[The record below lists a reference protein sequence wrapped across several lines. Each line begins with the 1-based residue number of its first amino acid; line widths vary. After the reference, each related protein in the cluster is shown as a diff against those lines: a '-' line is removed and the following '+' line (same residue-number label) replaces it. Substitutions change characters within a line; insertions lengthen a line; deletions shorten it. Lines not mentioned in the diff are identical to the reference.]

1 MTGQCDG
8 DGDTVATFGK
18 MRHNQ
23 RLHDEHMSRRNIPD
37 LNEIAQ
43 EEDMIDKSLAIMPFV
58 DSNVVITNQREL
70 VNDLVD
76 EQIIIDIGR
85 AYKYG
90 ISYRYGTTRCTTL
103 SAGQDRHKGT
113 EDAEKG
119 GERRQ
124 NGRLENDLNLEREL
138 PVRKRVEKI
147 EPAAKERSVMMDSMS
162 CSTAE
167 ADEHQTRQE

>member
-1 MTGQCDG
+1 
-8 DGDTVATFGK
+8 
-18 MRHNQ
+18 MRA
-23 RLHDEHMSRRNIPD
+23 PC
-37 LNEIAQ
+37 
-43 EEDMIDKSLAIMPFV
+43 K
-58 DSNVVITNQREL
+58 
-70 VNDLVD
+70 
-76 EQIIIDIGR
+76 
-85 AYKYG
+85 
-90 ISYRYGTTRCTTL
+90 
-103 SAGQDRHKGT
+103 DRHKGT